1 MTLTLAEE
9 LLLIATHDEKGSLL
23 MAASTAIPYGL
34 AGALLFELVLGGR
47 LHSVEGRL
55 AVADRAPTGD
65 ALTDEALE
73 LIAANAKEKDAKF
86 WVSRL
91 ARKLKRI
98 DRRVFASLVEHGILM
113 QVEKHFLWVVPYQ
126 RYPERDPRP
135 ERCVRE
141 KLRDLLRGVIAP
153 NDRLLALL
161 GLVLACD
168 LLGEVVP
175 KGERRAAKKGAK
187 GMLGGEGIGKAVA
200 DVVQDIHTAV
210 IAGVIA
216 ATAASTAA
224 SS

>member
-65 ALTDEALE
+65 ALADEALE
-73 LIAANAKEKDAKF
+73 LISANTKEKDAKF

-91 ARKLKRI
+91 ARKIKRI
-98 DRRVFASLVEHGILM
+98 DRRVFGSLVENGILVH
-113 QVEKHFLWVVPYQ
+113 VEKHFLWVVPYQ
-126 RYPERDPRP
+126 RYPERDPQP
-135 ERCVRE
+135 ERLVRE

-168 LLGEVVP
+168 LLGEIVP
-175 KGERRAAKKGAK
+175 KGERRAAKSRAK
-187 GMLGGEGIGKAVA
+187 EMLGGEGIGKAVA
-200 DVVQDIHTAV
+200 DVVRDIHTAV